1 MEKLRFF
8 LMILTGCIVGVF
20 IGDSLWHWH
29 DYTVNPG
36 LYMLN
41 SAPWYTAIQIN
52 GIATAIAVAVLLLLL
67 WLLRSKK

>member
-8 LMILTGCIVGVF
+8 LIILIVGIVGVF

-36 LYMLN
+36 LYMVN
-41 SAPWYTAIQIN
+41 SAPWYLTIQLN
-52 GIATAIAVAVLLLLL
+52 GIAAAIAVAVLLLLL
-67 WLLRSKK
+67 WLLRRKK